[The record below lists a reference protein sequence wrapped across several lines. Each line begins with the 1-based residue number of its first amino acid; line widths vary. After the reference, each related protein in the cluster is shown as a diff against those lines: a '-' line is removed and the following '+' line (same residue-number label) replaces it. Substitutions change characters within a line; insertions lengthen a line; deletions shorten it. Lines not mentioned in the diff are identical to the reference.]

1 MIEKFDTDLFTES
14 IPGSSWALEPGT
26 LPMDKP
32 PATVDLKE
40 AFYSMTE
47 GLDKKEQKE
56 IL

>member
-47 GLDKKEQKE
+47 GLDK
-56 IL
+56 